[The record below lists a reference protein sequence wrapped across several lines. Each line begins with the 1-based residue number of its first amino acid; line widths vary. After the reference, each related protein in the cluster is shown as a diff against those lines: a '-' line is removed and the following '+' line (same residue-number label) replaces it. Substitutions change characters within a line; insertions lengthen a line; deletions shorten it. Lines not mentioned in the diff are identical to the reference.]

1 MLKAIICDTVK
12 KGRRENRAGEEDLLV
27 GRRLS
32 NIFSSVAFSHLSK
45 PTG

>member
-1 MLKAIICDTVK
+1 MLRAIICDRVK
-12 KGRRENRAGEEDLLV
+12 EGRCENTAEKEDLLV

-32 NIFSSVAFSHLSK
+32 NKFSSVAFSHLSK